1 VIRFINGIDYQV
13 IIMTIE
19 IYLVDAT
26 HCLLSMVTTAYRI
39 AVAGKGFM
47 KKLPRHIPEGKHH
60 KEKYGDQFFYGP

>member
-1 VIRFINGIDYQV
+1 
-13 IIMTIE
+13 MTIE

-26 HCLLSMVTTAYRI
+26 HCLLSVIATGHRI

-60 KEKYGDQFFYGP
+60 QEKNGDQFFYGLRQEQAENFDKGR